1 MRQRMQDDFQDTRP
15 IREHQERLHAQL
27 GRPRAHYVPNRVPRV
42 TRALY
47 AIVSLIWLGWA
58 LIGLLSG
65 HMYFLIS
72 RGGPIHFSGI
82 PALLFSMA
90 VLAGAAA
97 CSVAIVDH
105 HDRRDNE
112 KSYRRARR
120 VLWWSAL
127 AGLGLALLV
136 AAAET
141 FSLLPYTT
149 GNMGMLS
156 VSDLKALLK
165 SDWLSRVLA
174 PHREAFSYWHFVT
187 LFGALFGI
195 ALLKKL
201 GFLNEHQPRLVPAL
215 ITTLLMLAPALLLAL
230 GLVQSLV
237 SGSAAASAAN
247 DEVARAQLAWIQ
259 SMLLMCIGF
268 TSLGLLAVVIFVLR
282 LTGLMRAP
290 PDPRTASDA

>member
-1 MRQRMQDDFQDTRP
+1 MRQRMQDDFQDTQP
-15 IREHQERLHAQL
+15 IREHQERLHAQWR
-27 GRPRAHYVPNRVPRV
+27 RPREHYVPNRVPRV

-47 AIVSLIWLGWA
+47 AIISLIWLGWA
-58 LIGLLSG
+58 LIGMLSG

-112 KSYRRARR
+112 ESYRRARR

-141 FSLLPYTT
+141 FSLLPYTA
-149 GNMGMLS
+149 GDMGMLS
-156 VSDLKALLK
+156 VSDLKALLQ
-165 SDWLSRVLA
+165 SDWLSRVLS
-174 PHREAFSYWHFVT
+174 PHREALSYWLFVT
-187 LFGALFGI
+187 SFGALVGLT
-195 ALLKKL
+195 LLKKL
-201 GFLNEHQPRLVPAL
+201 GLLNEYQPRLVPVLMAAL
-215 ITTLLMLAPALLLAL
+215 LLVTPALLLTL
-230 GLVQSLV
+230 GLIQSLV

-247 DEVARAQLAWIQ
+247 DEDARAQLAWTQ
-259 SMLLMCIGF
+259 SMLLMCMGF
-268 TSLGLLAVVIFVLR
+268 TSLGLLAVVIVFLR

-290 PDPRTASDA
+290 PDPRRASDV